1 MYVSEL
7 IGELEQCREDER
19 TSRNQMIAIL
29 GAVAT
34 FIATV
39 IGIAEIKEIQEGW
52 TQNNLFINGLSTV
65 VLCAA
70 IPYLV
75 NVQCKRL

>member
-39 IGIAEIKEIQEGW
+39 IGIAEIKEGW
-52 TQNNLFINGLSTV
+52 TQNNLFINGLSTM

-70 IPYLV
+70 IPYLA